1 MLAADQSAAWV
12 LSHVGLS
19 LLRPQKDDYITH
31 HASRILLLLTTF
43 YSRYEI
49 DETHDLTGDRNL
61 QSGKAPPKQ

>member
-1 MLAADQSAAWV
+1 
-12 LSHVGLS
+12 
-19 LLRPQKDDYITH
+19 
-31 HASRILLLLTTF
+31 LTTF

>member
-12 LSHVGLS
+12 LFHVGLS

-31 HASRILLLLTTF
+31 HASRILL
-43 YSRYEI
+43 RYEI